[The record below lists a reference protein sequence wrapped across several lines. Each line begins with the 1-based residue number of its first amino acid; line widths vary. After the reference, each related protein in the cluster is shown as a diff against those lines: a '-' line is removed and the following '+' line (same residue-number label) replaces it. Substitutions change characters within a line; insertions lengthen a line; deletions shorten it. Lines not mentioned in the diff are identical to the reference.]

1 MVVHCCNLLRRNRD
15 KLGTFSGLVV
25 GCGNGDEVVFMRRSL
40 HTQAVVGV
48 DLHADFS
55 PAARDEGCVLLGNA
69 ERLPFRSDD
78 FDFAAAFH
86 SLEHVSDPQV
96 TLNEIQRV
104 LRPGGLFYMGV
115 PNRSRVLGYLGAFD
129 ATPWQKITWNLTD
142 WGARLR
148 GRFRNELGAHAGFSR
163 QEIISLLGQR
173 FSEVQLLTADFLRFK
188 YAERLPRAVLNALLA
203 SPVIDYSAAAHY
215 AICRKKEKTS

>member
-1 MVVHCCNLLRRNRD
+1 MLFERADPGSVLD
-15 KLGTFSGLVV
+15 V
-25 GCGNGDEVVFMRRSL
+25 GCGE
-40 HTQAVVGV
+40 GV
-48 DLHADFS
+48 LTG
-55 PAARDEGCVLLGNA
+55 RWA
-69 ERLPFRSDD
+69 ERLGAGRTVGIDLPDPKLEDYWRDGSRPNLEFTTGRAEELPFERDE
-78 FDFAAAFH
+78 FDLVTAIET
-86 SLEHVSDPQV
+86 LEHVSDPQV

-129 ATPWQKITWNLTD
+129 ATPWQKVTWNLTD

-215 AICRKKEKTS
+215 AICRKKEKAS